1 MNLLWFLL
9 IGLIAGWL
17 ASMIVGGPFGLLGD
31 LIVGI
36 VGSYI
41 GGWLFGQMGWSAG
54 GGTLGSIITATI
66 GAIVLL
72 LILRLFN
79 SARWRG

>member
-1 MNLLWFLL
+1 MHLLWFLL

-36 VGSYI
+36 IGSYI
-41 GGWLFGQMGWSAG
+41 GGWLFGQTGWSAG
-54 GGTLGSIITATI
+54 AGTLGSIVTATI

-79 SARWRG
+79 SARWRS

>member
-1 MNLLWFLL
+1 MDLLWLL
-9 IGLIAGWL
+9 IIGLIAGWL

-41 GGWLFGQMGWSAG
+41 GSWLFSRMGWSAG

-79 SARWRG
+79 SARWRR